1 MVRISCVPA
10 VASGRAERPLTKVQ
24 AGVTTLKMQ
33 ASSSRDCFCR
43 LLESKFEIMKDKEKI
58 RAEVERLMNE
68 LIQEKE
74 KGFGSDIDDACILEL
89 QNVLTFIDS
98 LQEEPV
104 NEDLDKEIERYYADW
119 DEKPRYIQTARHFAN
134 WQKQQIVKSAKLF
147 GWIARDENGS
157 LHIFEVEPSRIM
169 HRWWDRDYHSTGL
182 DENDFPDLKWE
193 DEPVYIKLPIIKE
206 E

>member
-1 MVRISCVPA
+1 M
-10 VASGRAERPLTKVQ
+10 T
-24 AGVTTLKMQ
+24 
-33 ASSSRDCFCR
+33 D
-43 LLESKFEIMKDKEKI
+43 KDKI
-58 RAEVERLMNE
+58 RAYVKRLQKPE
-68 LIQEKE
+68 GYGDYW
-74 KGFGSDIDDACILEL
+74 KGYDSALNDILS
-89 QNVLTFIDS
+89 FIDS

-119 DEKPRYIQTARHFAN
+119 DEKSRYIQTARHFAN

>member
-1 MVRISCVPA
+1 M
-10 VASGRAERPLTKVQ
+10 T
-24 AGVTTLKMQ
+24 
-33 ASSSRDCFCR
+33 
-43 LLESKFEIMKDKEKI
+43 DKEKI
-58 RAEVERLMNE
+58 RAEIERL
-68 LIQEKE
+68 KE
-74 KGFGSDIDDACILEL
+74 SGCASPIVICDTLLA
-89 QNVLTFIDS
+89 FIDS
-98 LQEEPV
+98 MQEKPV
-104 NEDLDKEIERYYADW
+104 TDDLKKFAEEW
-119 DEKPRYIQTARHFAN
+119 DESLYRSDAVIAGAK

-169 HRWWDRDYHSTGL
+169 DRWWDRDYHSTGL

>member
-1 MVRISCVPA
+1 M
-10 VASGRAERPLTKVQ
+10 T
-24 AGVTTLKMQ
+24 
-33 ASSSRDCFCR
+33 
-43 LLESKFEIMKDKEKI
+43 DKEKI
-58 RAEVERLMNE
+58 RAEIERL
-68 LIQEKE
+68 KE
-74 KGFGSDIDDACILEL
+74 SGCASPIVICDTLLA
-89 QNVLTFIDS
+89 FIDS
-98 LQEEPV
+98 MQEKPV
-104 NEDLDKEIERYYADW
+104 TDDLKKFAEEW
-119 DEKPRYIQTARHFAN
+119 DESLYRSDAVIAGAK

>member
-1 MVRISCVPA
+1 M
-10 VASGRAERPLTKVQ
+10 T
-24 AGVTTLKMQ
+24 
-33 ASSSRDCFCR
+33 D
-43 LLESKFEIMKDKEKI
+43 KDKI
-58 RAEVERLMNE
+58 RAEVYRRFIEAGKHIGVIAETREDE
-68 LIQEKE
+68 L
-74 KGFGSDIDDACILEL
+74 SSLL
-89 QNVLTFIDS
+89 SFIDS